1 MTWEKSDPLAK
12 KRQIFLEK
20 QLPRHPP
27 VLREW
32 FLQEFPHPNSWY
44 EARSAFVR
52 SSAVMSMV
60 GYMVGLGDRHGEN
73 ILLDS
78 ITGGVTH
85 VDFSC
90 LFNKGDRMEIPEVV
104 PFRLTHNMVW
114 AMGPTGYEGM
124 FVEACEITV
133 RLMRAHIEQ
142 LLSVVRPFIYDPL
155 LEWNRNCKRDEYT
168 EMTNQCGDRME
179 IPEVVPFR
187 LTHNMVWAMGPTGYE
202 GMFVEACEITVRLM
216 RAHIEQLLSVVRPF
230 IYDPLL
236 EWNRNC
242 KRDEYTEM
250 TNQCGRENTLN
261 IQHRLLGH
269 VRNNDK
275 VFTERVLSVEGQ
287 TQMLIAEATS
297 IDNLCQMFIGWGA
310 YL

>member
-1 MTWEKSDPLAK
+1 
-12 KRQIFLEK
+12 
-20 QLPRHPP
+20 
-27 VLREW
+27 
-32 FLQEFPHPNSWY
+32 
-44 EARSAFVR
+44 
-52 SSAVMSMV
+52 MSMV

-78 ITGGVTH
+78 ITGGGGVTH

-133 RLMRAHIEQ
+133 RLMR
-142 LLSVVRPFIYDPL
+142 V
-155 LEWNRNCKRDEYT
+155 
-168 EMTNQCGDRME
+168 
-179 IPEVVPFR
+179 
-187 LTHNMVWAMGPTGYE
+187 
-202 GMFVEACEITVRLM
+202 
-216 RAHIEQLLSVVRPF
+216 HIEQLLSVVRPF